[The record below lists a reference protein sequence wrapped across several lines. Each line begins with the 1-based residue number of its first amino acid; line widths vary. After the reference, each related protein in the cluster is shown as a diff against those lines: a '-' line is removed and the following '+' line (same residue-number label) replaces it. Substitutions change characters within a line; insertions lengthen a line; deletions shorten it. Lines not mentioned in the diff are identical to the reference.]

1 MENKVISFLEEVLTT
16 EVIYYVSIIEASP
29 IDIALF
35 SIAIDSME
43 MFETCVML
51 NLPFMG
57 GFVTFNYKHIELD
70 LDKSIVLVVNNS
82 TIHSY
87 RDIKDLALHLGSRNF
102 RTFRTYKLGIINGTP
117 IRTLLDLSN
126 HSCGTRLALNTLT
139 ELKSKSLE
147 LYGK

>member
-1 MENKVISFLEEVLTT
+1 MENKVASSLGEILTT

-35 SIAIDSME
+35 SIAIDSMG
-43 MFETCVML
+43 MFEVCAVL

-57 GFVTFNYKHIELD
+57 GFKTSNYNHIELD
-70 LDKSIVLVVNNS
+70 LDKSIVIVVNNS
-82 TIHSY
+82 MMYSA
-87 RDIKDLALHLGSRNF
+87 REIKDLAVHLGSRDF
-102 RTFRTYKLGIINGTP
+102 RTFKTVKLGIINGTP

-126 HSCGTRLALNTLT
+126 HSCGTSLVLNTLT

>member
-1 MENKVISFLEEVLTT
+1 MENKVVSFLEEILTT

-35 SIAIDSME
+35 SIAMDSMV
-43 MFETCVML
+43 MLGTCVVL
-51 NLPFMG
+51 NLPFMRE
-57 GFVTFNYKHIELD
+57 FETFNYKHIELD

-82 TIHSY
+82 TFHSG

-102 RTFRTYKLGIINGTP
+102 RTFKTYKLGIINGTP
-117 IRTLLDLSN
+117 IRTLFDLSN
-126 HSCGTRLALNTLT
+126 QLCGTNLVLNTLT

>member
-1 MENKVISFLEEVLTT
+1 MENKVISFLEEILTT

-43 MFETCVML
+43 MFESCAVL

-57 GFVTFNYKHIELD
+57 GFKTSNYKHIELD
-70 LDKSIVLVVNNS
+70 IDKSIVIVVNNS
-82 TIHSY
+82 MMHSAHE
-87 RDIKDLALHLGSRNF
+87 IKDLAVHLGSRDF

-117 IRTLLDLSN
+117 IRTLFDLSN
-126 HSCGTRLALNTLT
+126 QLCGTNLVLNTLT